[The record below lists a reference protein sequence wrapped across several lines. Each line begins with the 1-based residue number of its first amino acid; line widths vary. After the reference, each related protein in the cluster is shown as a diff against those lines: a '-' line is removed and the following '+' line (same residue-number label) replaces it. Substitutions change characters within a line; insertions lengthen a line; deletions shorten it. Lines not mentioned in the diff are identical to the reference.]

1 MMAKVDDVTELLSGP
16 GAPCVWVTGPAGVGR
31 TTLLGQVR
39 DRLLTGG
46 RRVSAMRFTSAG
58 DLVPVGSSPD
68 GPWLAPVAGAADD
81 PQVARRAALA
91 ATAPILRGGDQ
102 VLLLDDTHWIDR
114 DSLAVLEALIRRLAG
129 STVRV
134 VCATRTPVRDAA
146 TGLATVQR
154 LRADGVVH
162 PVRLRPLRADEITR
176 LVVAAISAAPSGAL
190 RRRLQELSRG
200 LPSALHQA
208 LELLR
213 AEGSLRVVDR
223 RAYLVPGTV
232 TTSPPR
238 VVRDLGPDVLAVAKA
253 AAVLHPLGDAMPALI
268 SEVLDQDKAE
278 TLALLD
284 ILRAEGVLHHGVTWR
299 FTIPVTASALI
310 AELGP
315 FERRQFAAAAV
326 TALWTGTALSAD
338 PDYLAD
344 QIAEAG
350 KLIDPARALGELLRR
365 ALRDDQ
371 PVRGGRWL
379 RAAVELT
386 EDRAQ
391 RAMVMLM
398 HTSWCHQHGDH
409 GQSLTGARLLLR
421 EFPDQLSPDAA
432 QEVQSMVVCALH
444 SAGDTAALA
453 EIAAHPPEFSA
464 ASSAIALSQLDR
476 WADAGAL
483 LARTTPEC
491 QTAAML
497 AELFASLAELWAGHP
512 ERFDANLAARSAWP
526 LRNVRRHHADQIRS
540 HVTALL
546 VIGEQ
551 HRAEKL
557 LADEN
562 FPEDN
567 LRDGER
573 SMLAAM
579 RGEFPRA
586 VDFAR
591 RGVADHAHRGYDAG
605 SSATHLSTVSV
616 LVSQGRLTAAREM
629 LTAARATKPMLAHL
643 LDIADARVD
652 WALGDHVSAAERLH
666 SAISSGLVVGT
677 DIAWTELAELA
688 LHHGDRVE
696 AQRCLDELDKIA
708 FSMPTGRVLLNRAL
722 VRACLGHDPAACL
735 RRVTERAQPFE
746 TAIVVER
753 LVRHGATD
761 ASALTSI
768 YDTLGSLDALL
779 YRAWL
784 RNLMRERGIVVPRR
798 HETVA
803 ENEHLLALLA
813 AEGLSNKQLATALKT
828 SEKSVEGRLSR
839 LFSRTAYRS
848 RIELATAMLNGDHV

>member
-1 MMAKVDDVTELLSGP
+1 MELLGEA
-16 GAPCVWVTGPAGVGR
+16 GAPCIWVTGPAGVGR
-31 TTLLGQVR
+31 TTLLERVR
-39 DRLLTGG
+39 DRLRGDG

-58 DLVPVGSSPD
+58 DLVPADASPD
-68 GPWLAPVAGAADD
+68 RPWLAPVAGAADD
-81 PQVARRAALA
+81 PEVARRAALA
-91 ATAPILRGGDQ
+91 AAAPIVRGGDQ
-102 VLLLDDTHWIDR
+102 VLLLDDTQWIDR

-129 STVRV
+129 SAVRL

-146 TGLATVQR
+146 AGLAMVRR
-154 LRADGVVH
+154 LRADGLVR

-176 LVVAAISAAPSGAL
+176 LVVEAISAAPSGAL

-200 LPSALHQA
+200 VPSALHQA

-213 AEGSLRVVDR
+213 AEGSLRIVDR
-223 RAYLVPGTV
+223 RAYLVPGTA

-238 VVRDLGPDVLAVAKA
+238 VVRELGPDVLAVAKA

-278 TLALLD
+278 TLELLD

-326 TALWTGTALSAD
+326 TALWTGTALTSD

-365 ALRDDQ
+365 ALRNDK
-371 PVRGGRWL
+371 PERGGRWL
-379 RAAVELT
+379 RAAIELT

-391 RAMVMLM
+391 RAMVTLL

-409 GQSLTGARLLLR
+409 KQSLAGARLLLR
-421 EFPDQLSPDAA
+421 DFPDQLSADAT
-432 QEVQSMVVCALH
+432 QEVQSMAV
-444 SAGDTAALA
+444 SACDPAALA
-453 EIAAHPPEFSA
+453 EIAAGSPDWTP
-464 ASSAIALSQLDR
+464 ASSAIALSRLDR

-483 LARTTPEC
+483 LARTEPGCPTS
-491 QTAAML
+491 AML
-497 AELFASLAELWAGHP
+497 SGLYASLADLWAGRP
-512 ERFDANLAARSAWP
+512 ERFDANLAARAAWP
-526 LRNVRRHHADQIRS
+526 LREVRRHRTDQIRS

-551 HRAEKL
+551 HRAERL
-557 LADEN
+557 LADER
-562 FPEDN
+562 FPEED

-591 RGVADHAHRGYDAG
+591 RSVAHRGDDAG
-605 SSATHLSTVSV
+605 SSAMHLSTVSV
-616 LVSQGRLTAAREM
+616 LVAQGRLTAAREL
-629 LTAARATKPMLAHL
+629 LTAARATKPMLVHL

-652 WALGDHVSAAERLH
+652 RALGDHTGAAERLH
-666 SAISSGLVVGT
+666 SAIAHGLAVGT
-677 DIAWTELAELA
+677 DIAWSELADLALDRGDHDTAARCLAEL
-688 LHHGDRVE
+688 
-696 AQRCLDELDKIA
+696 DKLA
-708 FSMPTGRVLLNRAL
+708 STMPTGRVLLHRSL
-722 VRACLGHDPAACL
+722 VRACLLRGGTECL
-735 RRVTERAQPFE
+735 RRAHDRAQPFE
-746 TAIVVER
+746 TALVVER
-753 LVRHGATD
+753 LVRHGAAD
-761 ASALTSI
+761 PRLLTPT
-768 YDTLGSLDALL
+768 YETLGALDALL

-784 RNLMRERGIVVPRR
+784 RNLMREHGIAVPGRQ
-798 HETVA
+798 ETVA

-813 AEGLSNKQLATALKT
+813 AEGLTNKQLATALKT

-839 LFSRTAYRS
+839 LFSRTGYRS
-848 RIELATAMLNGDHV
+848 RIELATAMLNGDHI

>member
-1 MMAKVDDVTELLSGP
+1 MAKVDAVTELLGET
-16 GAPCVWVTGPAGVGR
+16 GAPCIWVTGPAGVGR
-31 TTLLGQVR
+31 TTLLERLR
-39 DRLLTGG
+39 DRLRADG
-46 RRVSAMRFTSAG
+46 RSVSAMRFTAAG
-58 DLVPVGSSPD
+58 DLVPADSSPD
-68 GPWLAPVAGAADD
+68 RPWLAPVAGAADD
-81 PQVARRAALA
+81 PEVARRAALA
-91 ATAPILRGGDQ
+91 AAAPIVRGGDQ
-102 VLLLDDTHWIDR
+102 VLLLDDTQWIDR

-129 STVRV
+129 SAARL

-146 TGLATVQR
+146 AGLAMVRR
-154 LRADGVVH
+154 LRADGLVH

-176 LVVAAISAAPSGAL
+176 LVVEAISAAPSGAL

-200 LPSALHQA
+200 VPSALHQA

-213 AEGSLRVVDR
+213 AEGSLRIVDR
-223 RAYLVPGTV
+223 RAYLVPGTA

-238 VVRDLGPDVLAVAKA
+238 VVRELGQDVLAVAKA
-253 AAVLHPLGDAMPALI
+253 AAVLHPLGDAMPSLI

-284 ILRAEGVLHHGVTWR
+284 ILRAEGILHHGVTWR

-326 TALWTGTALSAD
+326 TALWTGTALTSD

-365 ALRDDQ
+365 ALRNDK
-371 PVRGGRWL
+371 PARGGRWL

-391 RAMVMLM
+391 RAMVTLL

-409 GQSLTGARLLLR
+409 VQSLAGARLLLR
-421 EFPDQLSPDAA
+421 DFPDQLSADAT
-432 QEVQSMVVCALH
+432 QEVQSMAVCALH

-453 EIAAHPPEFSA
+453 EVAAGPAKWSA
-464 ASSAIALSQLDR
+464 ASSAIALSRLDR

-483 LARTTPEC
+483 LARTEPDC
-491 QTAAML
+491 QTSAML
-497 AELFASLAELWAGHP
+497 SDLFASLAELWAGRP
-512 ERFDANLAARSAWP
+512 ERFDANLAARAAWP
-526 LRNVRRHHADQIRS
+526 LREVRRHRADQVRS
-540 HVTALL
+540 HATALL

-551 HRAEKL
+551 HRAERL
-557 LADEN
+557 LADEE

-567 LRDGER
+567 LHDGER

-591 RGVADHAHRGYDAG
+591 RSVAHRGHDAG
-605 SSATHLSTVSV
+605 SSAMHLSTVSV
-616 LVSQGRLTAAREM
+616 LVSQGRLTAAREL

-643 LDIADARVD
+643 LDIADARID
-652 WALGDHVSAAERLH
+652 RALGDHTGAAERLH
-666 SAISSGLVVGT
+666 SAISSGLAVGS
-677 DIAWTELAELA
+677 DLAWSELADLA
-688 LHHGDRVE
+688 VTRAE
-696 AQRCLDELDKIA
+696 ASHCLAQLDSLA
-708 FSMPTGRVLLNRAL
+708 STMPTGRVLLHRSL
-722 VRACLGHDPAACL
+722 VRACLDRDGTECL
-735 RRVTERAQPFE
+735 RRAHDRAQPFE

-753 LVRHGATD
+753 LVRHGAVD
-761 ASALTSI
+761 PGLLTPT
-768 YDTLGSLDALL
+768 YDTLGGLDALL

-784 RNLMRERGIVVPRR
+784 RNLMREHGIAVPGRQ
-798 HETVA
+798 ETVA

-813 AEGLSNKQLATALKT
+813 AEGLTNKQLATALKT

-839 LFSRTAYRS
+839 LFSRTGYRS
-848 RIELATAMLNGDHV
+848 RIELATAMLNGDHT